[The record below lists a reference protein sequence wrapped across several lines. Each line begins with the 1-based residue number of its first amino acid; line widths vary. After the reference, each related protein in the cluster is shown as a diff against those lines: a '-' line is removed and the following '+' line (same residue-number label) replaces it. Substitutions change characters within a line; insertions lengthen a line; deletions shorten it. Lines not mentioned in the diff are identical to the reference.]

1 MISADIGHLLQGY
14 QGEILNNRSIQSLKL
29 TIIQLVH
36 FRRWRQRERRVNEC
50 TYGHPHR
57 HTMELG
63 VILQPWLGYRK
74 DRPRPP
80 RDILRLWLAVAV
92 QEERCKHKLECVSGL
107 SVCSGR
113 SRDDCSSRWGG
124 VKNKATII
132 HHSTGQL
139 VRLSGNEIF
148 WTVTES
154 VLKPSAQKARNHFCV
169 FYIYIFFLRMD
180 GEAQVDGRRRR
191 WGAAVVKFFQRWVEA
206 LFGATSQRVKPGT
219 K

>member
-1 MISADIGHLLQGY
+1 MISADIGHPLQGY

-29 TIIQLVH
+29 KIIQLVH

-80 RDILRLWLAVAV
+80 RDILRLWLAAAV
-92 QEERCKHKLECVSGL
+92 QEERCKQTGMCEWAQCLLWTEPRRLFVE
-107 SVCSGR
+107 V
-113 SRDDCSSRWGG
+113 GG

-132 HHSTGQL
+132 HHSSGQL

-154 VLKPSAQKARNHFCV
+154 VLKSSAQKAKNHFCV
-169 FYIYIFFLRMD
+169 FLYIFFLTHGWR
-180 GEAQVDGRRRR
+180 GAGRRSETPLRSR
-191 WGAAVVKFFQRWVEA
+191 CREVFPEVGWSIVRCY
-206 LFGATSQRVKPGT
+206 LT
-219 K
+219 KG

>member
-29 TIIQLVH
+29 TLIQLVH

-92 QEERCKHKLECVSGL
+92 QEERCKHKLERVSGL

-124 VKNKATII
+124 VKNKAMII

-169 FYIYIFFLRMD
+169 FYIYIFLTHGWR
-180 GEAQVDGRRRR
+180 GAGRRSETPLRSR
-191 WGAAVVKFFQRWVEA
+191 CREVFPEVGWSIVRCYFTEG
-206 LFGATSQRVKPGT
+206 
-219 K
+219 

>member
-124 VKNKATII
+124 WKIKRRSSITQPGSWSV
-132 HHSTGQL
+132 SLGM
-139 VRLSGNEIF
+139 RFSELSLN
-148 WTVTES
+148 
-154 VLKPSAQKARNHFCV
+154 RC
-169 FYIYIFFLRMD
+169 
-180 GEAQVDGRRRR
+180 
-191 WGAAVVKFFQRWVEA
+191 
-206 LFGATSQRVKPGT
+206 
-219 K
+219 